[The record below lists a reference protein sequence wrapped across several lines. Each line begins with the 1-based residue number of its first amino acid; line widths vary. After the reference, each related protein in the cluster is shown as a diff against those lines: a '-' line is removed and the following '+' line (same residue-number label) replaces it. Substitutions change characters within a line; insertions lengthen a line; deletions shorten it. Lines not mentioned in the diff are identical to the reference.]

1 MTHELTPDTF
11 HLTPEEQAG
20 IDIARGTHNAADART
35 KAAIDS
41 IVARFPR
48 APVEDVNISLPG
60 DPNPTYAGTGG
71 HDAIHVGFVWPYEY
85 KAVTFSRA
93 TAREPESTSVT
104 LSSGLR
110 TATMKSPCWGL
121 AWALPDG
128 SIGQTFTTAQLTG
141 LIDLCIYVQ
150 YDISQWTYYRNVGIG
165 LLNSP
170 YTGSNDITLI
180 K

>member
-85 KAVTFSRA
+85 KAVTFS
-93 TAREPESTSVT
+93 
-104 LSSGLR
+104 GQLR
-110 TATMKSPCWGL
+110 VNRQYIGDPFLWTPNGHYEQPVLGL

-128 SIGQTFTTAQLTG
+128 SIGQTFTTEELTG

-150 YDISQWTYYRNVGIG
+150 YDISQFTYYRNVGIG

-170 YTGSNDITLI
+170 YVGSNDITLI
-180 K
+180 S